1 MAKVQQA
8 SKAGRKAA
16 KADPKAKAARSPSG
30 GKAAKAPAKPKAAL
44 VATPEPKPA
53 KAAKEAPKAARAKPA
68 PAPAPDPR
76 LGAVEEALIAKLS
89 VRMHLTQ
96 TEVLARALHAWAA
109 AVAPDMKV
117 PAVNDRPQTAEGRP
131 AQKLMLAVDGKTALE
146 IERDEFVIGS
156 GEGCDLRL
164 NLPLI
169 SPRHARLLWR
179 EGRHLFEDLQSSKG
193 SYLHGQR
200 LDVRFL
206 EDGDEIDL
214 GGFLPLRFRLV

>member
-1 MAKVQQA
+1 MAKVA
-8 SKAGRKAA
+8 KPVPKAKAKAPAKSKGPAAAKAAGRGPAQEPPAPKPA
-16 KADPKAKAARSPSG
+16 KADPKPSRAK
-30 GKAAKAPAKPKAAL
+30 
-44 VATPEPKPA
+44 ATPEP
-53 KAAKEAPKAARAKPA
+53 AADE
-68 PAPAPDPR
+68 R
-76 LGAVEEALIAKLS
+76 LGAVEEELLARLA
-89 VRMHLTQ
+89 VRMHLTA
-96 TEVLARALHAWAA
+96 TEVLARALHSYAA

-117 PAVNDRPQTAEGRP
+117 PAVNSRPSSTEGRP
-131 AQKLMLAVDGKTALE
+131 LQRLLVAVDGKPAVE
-146 IERDEFVIGS
+146 VVQDEFVIGS

-179 EGRHLFEDLQSSKG
+179 EGRHLFEDLHSAKG

>member
-1 MAKVQQA
+1 MAKVQ

-16 KADPKAKAARSPSG
+16 KADPKAKAARSASNVRA
-30 GKAAKAPAKPKAAL
+30 AAKAPAKPKPGEAPAQ
-44 VATPEPKPA
+44 KPTSEAA
-53 KAAKEAPKAARAKPA
+53 KAPRAKPA
-68 PAPAPDPR
+68 PEPAPDPR
-76 LGAVEEALIAKLS
+76 LGAVEEALIAQLA
-89 VRMHLTQ
+89 VRMHLTP

-117 PAVNDRPQTAEGRP
+117 PAVNDRPQSAEGRP

-146 IERDEFVIGS
+146 IDRDGFVIGS